1 MTPSQCRAAR
11 ALVGMSQDEL
21 AEVSGV
27 AKRTIV
33 SFEKEDRQPYPRTV
47 EALQKAFEQVG
58 VTFLDD
64 NGQGAGVRA

>member
-1 MTPSQCRAAR
+1 MKPSQCRAAR
-11 ALVGMSQDEL
+11 AIVGMSQDEL

-33 SFEKEDRQPYPRTV
+33 SFEKEDRQPYDRTIQ
-47 EALQKAFEQVG
+47 ALKVALENAG